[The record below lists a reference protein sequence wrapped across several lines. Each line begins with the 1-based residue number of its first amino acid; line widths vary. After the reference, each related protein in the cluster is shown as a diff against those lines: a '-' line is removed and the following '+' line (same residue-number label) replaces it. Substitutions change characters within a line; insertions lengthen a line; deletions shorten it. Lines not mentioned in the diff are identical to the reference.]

1 MKAVSDRRCVKGG
14 FVLRSRFLLCCLIA
28 AASSGCRAQMTPNGA
43 GAAPTGAATA
53 AAPSPNDPQL
63 NRRIEILVRSQ
74 MQVPSEYS
82 VAIGPKTKSAF
93 TGYDTVPITFALP
106 SKPTA
111 KPTTVDFLLSQDGK
125 TLARLQKFDLT
136 KDPANVAQLANR
148 PVRGTDTAK
157 VTIVNFDDLECPYCA
172 RMHQEL
178 FPQTI
183 DHYKG
188 LIKVVY
194 KDDPLVDLHPWAMH
208 AAVDANCLAD
218 QNGAA
223 YWAYV
228 DYVHSHGEEISGP
241 NRDPANANL
250 TLDKVAREQGVK
262 ANVNAT
268 TLDACLQK
276 QDNGA
281 VLASMK
287 EAEGLNIDGTP
298 TLFVN
303 GERISGA
310 EPVDRVWAVIDR
322 ALEAEGQKPPPATQ
336 TPAGAN
342 AAKSPAGN

>member
-1 MKAVSDRRCVKGG
+1 M
-14 FVLRSRFLLCCLIA
+14 LCCLLGIA
-28 AASSGCRAQMTPNGA
+28 VSGCRAQSAPNVA
-43 GAAPTGAATA
+43 
-53 AAPSPNDPQL
+53 NDSQVD
-63 NRRIEILVRSQ
+63 RRIEILVRSQ
-74 MQVPSEYS
+74 MQVPPDYS
-82 VAIGPKTKSAF
+82 VTIGPRTKSAF
-93 TGYDTVPITFALP
+93 TGYDTVPITFSLP
-106 SKPTA
+106 SKPSA
-111 KPTTVDFLLSQDGK
+111 KPATVDFLLSDDGK

-148 PVRGTDTAK
+148 PVRGTEAAK

-218 QNGAA
+218 QSGAA

-228 DYVHSHGEEISGP
+228 DYVHSHGGDISGP
-241 NRDPANANL
+241 DRDPAKANAA
-250 TLDKVAREQGVK
+250 LDKIAREQGAK
-262 ANVNAT
+262 GTVNAT
-268 TLDACLQK
+268 TLDACLKK

-310 EPVDRVWAVIDR
+310 EPIDEVWAAIDR
-322 ALEAEGQKPPPATQ
+322 ALEAEGQKPPAASPA
-336 TPAGAN
+336 PAGAN
-342 AAKSPAGN
+342 PPKSPAGN

>member
-1 MKAVSDRRCVKGG
+1 MAVAV
-14 FVLRSRFLLCCLIA
+14 A
-28 AASSGCRAQMTPNGA
+28 GCRAQSAPAVATGPVA
-43 GAAPTGAATA
+43 PAA
-53 AAPSPNDPQL
+53 SPNDPQV

-74 MQVPSEYS
+74 MQVPSEYR
-82 VAIGPKTKSAF
+82 VTIGPRTKSAF
-93 TGYDTVPITFALP
+93 SGFDTLPITFALP

-136 KDPANVAQLANR
+136 KDPANIAQLANR
-148 PVRGTDTAK
+148 PVRGTDAAK

-218 QNGAA
+218 QNGSA

-241 NRDPANANL
+241 NRDPAKANAV
-250 TLDKVAREQGVK
+250 LDRIAREQGAK
-262 ANVNAT
+262 ANVIAT

-322 ALEAEGQKPPPATQ
+322 ALEAEGQKPPPTAQ
-336 TPAGAN
+336 TPAGTN
-342 AAKSPAGN
+342 AAKSPTGN

>member
-1 MKAVSDRRCVKGG
+1 V
-14 FVLRSRFLLCCLIA
+14 FRSRLLLCCLVGVA
-28 AASSGCRAQMTPNGA
+28 LCGCQAQSTPN
-43 GAAPTGAATA
+43 APEV
-53 AAPSPNDPQL
+53 
-63 NRRIEILVRSQ
+63 NRRIEVQVRSQ
-74 MQVPSEYS
+74 MQVPSNYA
-82 VAIGPKTKSAF
+82 VTIGPRTKSAF
-93 TGYDTVPITFALP
+93 AGFDTVPITFSLP

-111 KPTTVDFLLSQDGK
+111 KPTTVEFLLSEDGK

-136 KDPANVAQLANR
+136 KDPVSVAQLANR

-178 FPQTI
+178 FPQTL

-194 KDDPLVDLHPWAMH
+194 KDDPLVELHPWAMR

-218 QNGAA
+218 QNAAA

-228 DYVHSHGEEISGP
+228 DYVHSHGSEISGAD
-241 NRDPANANL
+241 RDPAKANAA
-250 TLDKVAREQGVK
+250 LDKIAREQGAK
-262 ANVNAT
+262 GNANLT

-310 EPVDRVWAVIDR
+310 EPIDQVWAVIDR
-322 ALEAEGQKPPPATQ
+322 ALEAEGQKPPPASQ
-336 TPAGAN
+336 GPAPEGAN
-342 AAKSPAGN
+342 IPKSPAGN